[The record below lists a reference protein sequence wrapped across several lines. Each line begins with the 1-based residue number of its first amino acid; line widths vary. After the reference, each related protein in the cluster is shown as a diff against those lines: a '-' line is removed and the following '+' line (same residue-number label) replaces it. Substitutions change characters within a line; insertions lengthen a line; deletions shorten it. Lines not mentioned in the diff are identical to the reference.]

1 MHVQGRLEFL
11 QARSY
16 RAEEVIRRDA
26 VLLHHLGGEGI
37 LLDDRHG
44 GLLLGGIIRDG
55 RGAGP
60 NELGTSLL
68 EADDDLFEALHIIGR
83 RRGAVMDTEIEMDDV
98 PLPFA

>member
-16 RAEEVIRRDA
+16 RAEEIIRRDT
-26 VLLHHLGGEGI
+26 VRLQDFSGEGV
-37 LLDDRHG
+37 LLDDRRG
-44 GLLLGGIIRDG
+44 GLLLRWIIWNR

-60 NELGTSLL
+60 DEFGASLL
-68 EADDDLFEALHIIGR
+68 QSQHNLFEPLRVVGGGR
-83 RRGAVMDTEIEMDDV
+83 SPIMDTEIEMDDV